1 MLAINKKLPTTA
13 LFNKIKLHIAANV
26 FEAFGEVGVKCWVGL
41 VTEREI

>member
-13 LFNKIKLHIAANV
+13 LFNKIKLHIAV